1 LNVYNIYDSKK
12 QNLFFKNPASQI
24 QIIENVI
31 LVGRNSYDS
40 SPRGHTE
47 YVGLYSTSGKELLS
61 IIFNEISPLGDGL
74 FALRKG
80 TKWGLTNAKG
90 DKLLLLDHSYEA
102 VLQKA
107 RTMR

>member
-1 LNVYNIYDSKK
+1 
-12 QNLFFKNPASQI
+12 
-24 QIIENVI
+24 
-31 LVGRNSYDS
+31 
-40 SPRGHTE
+40 
-47 YVGLYSTSGKELLS
+47 VGLFDLTGRELAPA
-61 IIFNEISPLGDGL
+61 IFDEVQPLKGGL

-80 TKWGLTNAKG
+80 TKWGLTNSKG